1 MAGRRELV
9 IPEAPFI
16 VPYRLQRNVIPP
28 QESAGKE
35 ALFGC
40 DRYISLT
47 GMLLFLAEL
56 WLNPGFDSPFFC
68 SSAAPLP
75 VAFPLFV

>member
-9 IPEAPFI
+9 IPKAPFI

-28 QESAGKE
+28 QASAGEE

-47 GMLLFLAEL
+47 GMLLLVTELIPLAKPRL
-56 WLNPGFDSPFFC
+56 G
-68 SSAAPLP
+68 
-75 VAFPLFV
+75 